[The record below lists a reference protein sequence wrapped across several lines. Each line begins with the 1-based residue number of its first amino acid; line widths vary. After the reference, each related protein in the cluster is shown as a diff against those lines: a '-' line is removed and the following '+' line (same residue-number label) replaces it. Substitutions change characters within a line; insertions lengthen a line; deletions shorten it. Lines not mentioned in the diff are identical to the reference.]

1 MNVKEIKDPA
11 FLRRMDEKELQKLC
25 GELREFIIEGVSH
38 TGGHLSSNLGL
49 VELTVALHRVFEVP
63 RDKLIFDVGHQCY
76 THKLLTGRKERFS
89 TLRQENGL
97 SGFTGTNIGCQRAL
111 RDTYSRGFSIGA
123 TLPMTPRPAMFDCP
137 ISKKECTIFFVLR
150 LPYLRAN
157 TKSRR
162 ID

>member
-76 THKLLTGRKERFS
+76 THKLLTGRRRLLIRYAAPMAFPASSAGRKAPATATRAAMPDIPFS
-89 TLRQENGL
+89 GVGL
-97 SGFTGTNIGCQRAL
+97 CHGA
-111 RDTYSRGFSIGA
+111 RGA
-123 TLPMTPRPAMFDCP
+123 
-137 ISKKECTIFFVLR
+137 
-150 LPYLRAN
+150 
-157 TKSRR
+157 RR
-162 ID
+162 

>member
-1 MNVKEIKDPA
+1 MNVKEIKDPT

-76 THKLLTGRKERFS
+76 THKLLTGRAAAFD
-89 TLRQENGL
+89 TLRCTCL
-97 SGFTGTNIGCQRAL
+97 LYTSPSP
-111 RDTYSRGFSIGA
+111 RDTR
-123 TLPMTPRPAMFDCP
+123 
-137 ISKKECTIFFVLR
+137 
-150 LPYLRAN
+150 
-157 TKSRR
+157 
-162 ID
+162 

>member
-76 THKLLTGRKERFS
+76 THKLLTGRAAALIRCAAPMAFPASSAGRKAPATATRAAMPGHPF
-89 TLRQENGL
+89 Q
-97 SGFTGTNIGCQRAL
+97 QRWAL
-111 RDTYSRGFSIGA
+111 
-123 TLPMTPRPAMFDCP
+123 PW
-137 ISKKECTIFFVLR
+137 
-150 LPYLRAN
+150 RA
-157 TKSRR
+157 RR
-162 ID
+162 EAVRKRWWR

>member
-76 THKLLTGRKERFS
+76 THKLLTGRAAAFVQ
-89 TLRQENGL
+89 LRCTDGL
-97 SGFTGTNIGCQRAL
+97 SGFQCRRKAPATATRAAHAGHPFQRRWAL
-111 RDTYSRGFSIGA
+111 
-123 TLPMTPRPAMFDCP
+123 PW
-137 ISKKECTIFFVLR
+137 
-150 LPYLRAN
+150 RA
-157 TKSRR
+157 RR
-162 ID
+162 EAVRKRWWR